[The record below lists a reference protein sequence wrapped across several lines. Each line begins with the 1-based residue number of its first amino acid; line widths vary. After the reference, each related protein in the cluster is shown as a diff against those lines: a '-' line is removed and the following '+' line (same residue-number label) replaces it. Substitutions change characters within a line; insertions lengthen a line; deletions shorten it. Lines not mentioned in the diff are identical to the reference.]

1 MYSSIIQD
9 LAALPRCRV
18 AKLSAVSP
26 DFAKTTMKSADSKSS
41 GRTSGTTAAGGLT
54 GGFAI
59 VGGPGA
65 GGWGGAVVTGGGV
78 GATGALDRHAEKSSA
93 IPRTA
98 SRGINDVA
106 PLGIRVGR
114 ALATAAVRLP
124 PEKLFAATMAGL

>member
-9 LAALPRCRV
+9 LAALPRCRA

-26 DFAKTTMKSADSKSS
+26 DFAKATMKSADSKKS
-41 GRTSGTTAAGGLT
+41 GKTSGTAGGGLT
-54 GGFAI
+54 GGLAV
-59 VGGPGA
+59 VGGD
-65 GGWGGAVVTGGGV
+65 GGGGLVTAGGV
-78 GATGALDRHAEKSSA
+78 GVTGALDRQAEKSSA

-114 ALATAAVRLP
+114 ACATAAVRLP